1 MKDSA
6 FRRKR
11 ERESTKARESKR
23 TSSLM
28 LTSFFLILKTEKHI
42 DKSSK
47 RNITLQSNVNLV
59 LDSRI
64 DRMYSK

>member
-1 MKDSA
+1 MKDST

-28 LTSFFLILKTEKHI
+28 LTFFFLILKTEKHI